1 MKTINIE
8 TTKDLLIDVSD
19 QSDFML
25 DYYIKE
31 INSRCIK
38 GKLEIEKITIDNLQ
52 HIKLYS
58 KDIVTLNINN
68 IQNFKRYKKYFK
80 EGVVQGSL
88 NFY

>member
-8 TTKDLLIDVSD
+8 TSKDLLIDVSD

-31 INSRCIK
+31 IHSRSIK

-68 IQNFKRYKKYFK
+68 IQNFKRYKKYLK